1 MSENIREEVDT
12 LVLRYIEN
20 PRPELKDMIMVQYA
34 GLVERIARRFS
45 GLESHDDL
53 VQVGYVGLLNA
64 LTKYDPSAGVRFNTY
79 STHLIAGEIKH
90 YLRDRSQ
97 TIRQPA
103 WLQELRH
110 KVNKSNGL
118 LQAKLGR
125 VPTVAELA
133 EETGVTAHAIEE
145 VFQTQEMLKLT
156 SLDQGVTDDE
166 SGEVDNLDSAQFC
179 KEQLSVEDRVV
190 LESAMKQLRD
200 IERDVLVLFHFE
212 TLNQTEIASR
222 LGISC
227 NYVSHILRQSL
238 GKLRRI
244 LTAETQKDFKLRQ
257 EIGQDENT
265 VCPTTGV
272 YNEEYFY
279 TRLQEELHRAASH
292 NGLMGLIRVDFK
304 GLEAL
309 RGYYGQGSVDDLLAD
324 ASDFLKE
331 AVRRI
336 DVVCRVGDHGFGI
349 ILCATQLSADIVC
362 HRLTQL
368 FNDWLKSRRAP
379 LGPIKLCLGSATYP
393 DHATGAKALFE
404 LAEPTEVQFS
414 GEAAA

>member
-45 GLESHDDL
+45 GLEAHDDL

-64 LTKYDPSAGVRFNTY
+64 LTKYDPNAGVRFNTY

-110 KVNKSNGL
+110 KVNKSNGM
-118 LQAKLGR
+118 LQARLGR
-125 VPTVAELA
+125 VPTIDELA
-133 EETGVTAHAIEE
+133 AETGVSAHSIEE

-212 TLNQTEIASR
+212 SLNQTEIAQR
-222 LGISC
+222 LSISC

-257 EIGQDENT
+257 DIGNDEDT
-265 VCPTTGV
+265 VDQTTGV
-272 YNEEYFY
+272 YNEDYFFN
-279 TRLQEELHRAASH
+279 RLQEELHRASSTS
-292 NGLMGLIRVDFK
+292 GLTGIIRVDFR

-309 RGYYGQGSVDDLLAD
+309 RGYYGQGSVEDLLAD
-324 ASDFLKE
+324 AAEFLKE
-331 AVRRI
+331 NVRRI
-336 DVVCRVGDHGFGI
+336 DVVCRVGEHGFGI
-349 ILCATQLSADIVC
+349 ILCATQLSAEIIC
-362 HRLTQL
+362 SRMTHQ
-368 FNDWLKSRRAP
+368 FESWLRGRRAP
-379 LGPIKLCLGSATYP
+379 SGPVKLCLGSATYP
-393 DHATGAKALFE
+393 DHATSMKALFE
-404 LAEPTEVQFS
+404 RSAPQEVVFGAQ
-414 GEAAA
+414 EAA